1 MKNIKYV
8 GCDDAELDLFESQYE
23 LPEGMCYNS
32 YVALGEEKVAV
43 MDSVD
48 ARCCEPWL
56 GNLEEALNGR
66 MFF

>member
-1 MKNIKYV
+1 MKPITYI

-32 YVALGEEKVAV
+32 YLLAGEKIAI

-48 ARCCEPWL
+48 PRKTDEWL
-56 GNLEEALNGR
+56 
-66 MFF
+66 

>member
-1 MKNIKYV
+1 MKNIRYV

-43 MDSVD
+43 MDSS
-48 ARCCEPWL
+48 
-56 GNLEEALNGR
+56 G
-66 MFF
+66 